1 MGKEE
6 VINFTIFGIA
16 CSFVATQKRGH
27 FRLMVPFTGST
38 CHIVRNVI
46 KKDSRTVIQNDK
58 LEIVVSFEN
67 LVISS
72 TNGFCI
78 WKNYLVKYNFNP
90 TIQLS
95 LLVPNLN
102 VGN

>member
-16 CSFVATQKRGH
+16 CSFVAAQKRGH
-27 FRLMVPFTGST
+27 FRLMAPFTGST

-46 KKDSRTVIQNDK
+46 KRDSRTVIQNDK
-58 LEIVVSFEN
+58 LEIVVAFEN
-67 LVISS
+67 LAISS

-78 WKNYLVKYNFNP
+78 LWKNLVTMHLFNSAQFQSYNSIVF
-90 TIQLS
+90 TCS
-95 LLVPNLN
+95 
-102 VGN
+102 